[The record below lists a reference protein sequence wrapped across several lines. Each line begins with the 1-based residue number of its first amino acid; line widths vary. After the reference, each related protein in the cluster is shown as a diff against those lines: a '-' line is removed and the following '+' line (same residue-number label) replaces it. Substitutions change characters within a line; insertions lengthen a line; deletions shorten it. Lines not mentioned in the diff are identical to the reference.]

1 ERSHLL
7 FHQDQEKFPVYGT
20 IASQFNDA
28 GTNSLFAAIIDKLN
42 EDYGWNEEVD
52 FERNV
57 IAKKKNM
64 IITNERR
71 HYLRE
76 IATHVRNY
84 HKRTEEQSD
93 VARKLY
99 QLEGAKEVLDDEQ
112 KELLDE

>member
-1 ERSHLL
+1 KQYERSHLL

-42 EDYGWNEEVD
+42 EDYGWNEEIN

-57 IAKKKNM
+57 IAKKQNM

-76 IATHVRNY
+76 IATHV
-84 HKRTEEQSD
+84 HKLQKRIKEKSE

-99 QLEGAKEVLDDEQ
+99 QLEGAKEVLDE
-112 KELLDE
+112 K